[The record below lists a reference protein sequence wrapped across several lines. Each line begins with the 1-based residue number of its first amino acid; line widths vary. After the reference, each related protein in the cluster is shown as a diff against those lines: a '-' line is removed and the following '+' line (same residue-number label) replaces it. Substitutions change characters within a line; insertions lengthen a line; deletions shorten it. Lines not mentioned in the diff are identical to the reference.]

1 MHIPLEAL
9 KFGEEEEKSD
19 VAAESFRDDG
29 NDGYD

>member
-9 KFGEEEEKSD
+9 NGEEEEKSD